1 MAQYFIVHSTTRE
14 VANVSSTPF
23 NIDESVQP
31 PAPYLQLKRVDND
44 TIPAF
49 NIATQKLVRI
59 FTDNDTLFTRTFS
72 WSVVAKTQAEID
84 AYNLEQDDNNTLT
97 VIRNNYQALIN
108 GTGTATDRLV
118 RCERG
123 LAYLLRLLVRN
134 Q

>member
-1 MAQYFIVHSTTRE
+1 
-14 VANVSSTPF
+14 
-23 NIDESVQP
+23 VQP
-31 PAPYLQLKRVDND
+31 PAPYLQLKRVDDD

-84 AYNLEQDDNNTLT
+84 AYNLEQSDNNTLT
-97 VIRNNYQALIN
+97 VIRNNYQDLIN
-108 GTGTATDRLV
+108 GTGTNLERLV

>member
-1 MAQYFIVHSTTRE
+1 MTFYIIHSTTRVVE
-14 VANVSSTPF
+14 RTSSTPF
-23 NIDESVQP
+23 NIDENVQP
-31 PAPYLQLKRVDND
+31 PAPYLQLKRVDDD

-72 WSVVAKTQAEID
+72 WQVVAKTQAEID
-84 AYNLEQDDNNTLT
+84 AYNLEQSDNNTLT
-97 VIRNNYQALIN
+97 VIRNNYQDLIN
-108 GTGTATDRLV
+108 GTGTNLERLV

-123 LAYLLRLLVRN
+123 LAYLLRLIVRN

>member
-14 VANVSSTPF
+14 LVRTSSTPF

-31 PAPYLQLKRVDND
+31 PAPYLQLKRVDDD

-72 WSVVAKTQAEID
+72 WQVVAKTQAEID
-84 AYNLEQDDNNTLT
+84 AYNLEQSDNNTLT
-97 VIRNNYQALIN
+97 VIRNNYQDLIN
-108 GTGTATDRLV
+108 GTGTNLERLV

-123 LAYLLRLLVRN
+123 LAYLLRLIVRN

>member
-23 NIDESVQP
+23 NIDENVQP
-31 PAPYLQLKRVDND
+31 PAPYLQLKRVDDSN
-44 TIPAF
+44 IPAF

-72 WSVVAKTQAEID
+72 WQVQAKTQAEID
-84 AYNLEQDDNNTLT
+84 AYNLEQEDRDTET
-97 VIRNNYQALIN
+97 VIRNNYPALVAGQ
-108 GTGTATDRLV
+108 GTLAERVT
-118 RCERG
+118 RCEKG
-123 LAYLLRLLVRN
+123 LAFLLRLIVRN